1 RRHGWKAGLKNVGF
15 DELNRFRDP
24 DWSRPMEIGS
34 YAHGLVTQVS
44 SYGAIVK
51 LGRFYGTL
59 TSGDIRWTGKR
70 TPEAALHVGDVVYV
84 RVVSFADGRDPA
96 AAGTAK
102 LSLEQESGIQGALL
116 AVDNSTGDIKAMVGA
131 RDFDESKFNRATQAL
146 RQVGSSFK
154 PYVYT

>member
-1 RRHGWKAGLKNVGF
+1 EVHQGGLRVYTTLNAAYQKAATRAVLDGLAAYERRHGWKAGLKNVGF

-116 AVDNSTGDIKAMVGA
+116 
-131 RDFDESKFNRATQAL
+131 
-146 RQVGSSFK
+146 
-154 PYVYT
+154 